1 MKAMT
6 VSVLM
11 ITYNHSK
18 YIKQAVESVLE
29 QKTNFDFELIIA
41 NDCSPDNTDEIIND
55 IIKNNPNG
63 YKIKYYSHQK
73 NIGMMSNFIFLTEQ
87 AIGKYCALCEGDDFW
102 TDNYKLE
109 KQVSFLDSNLDYS
122 ICFHNVQILTNE
134 GLITENPLIALDTST
149 ILDLAKGNYIHTPS
163 VVYRNHLIPKLPD
176 YFKKAPVGDYF
187 LHMLNAKYG
196 KIKYIDE
203 NMAVYRVHETSYWSS
218 KKQSERELIWIKFL
232 KNIKENFSPEIQIL
246 IKNQIHTLKKNNK
259 KIIGFGAPA
268 KATTALN
275 FIAATKPI
283 MMAKKENN
291 ATISPR
297 L

>member
-87 AIGKYCALCEGDDFW
+87 ATGKYCALCEGDDFW

-122 ICFHNVQILTNE
+122 ICFHNVQIL
-134 GLITENPLIALDTST
+134 L
-149 ILDLAKGNYIHTPS
+149 
-163 VVYRNHLIPKLPD
+163 
-176 YFKKAPVGDYF
+176 
-187 LHMLNAKYG
+187 
-196 KIKYIDE
+196 
-203 NMAVYRVHETSYWSS
+203 
-218 KKQSERELIWIKFL
+218 
-232 KNIKENFSPEIQIL
+232 
-246 IKNQIHTLKKNNK
+246 
-259 KIIGFGAPA
+259 
-268 KATTALN
+268 
-275 FIAATKPI
+275 
-283 MMAKKENN
+283 
-291 ATISPR
+291 
-297 L
+297 

>member
-232 KNIKENFSPEIQIL
+232 KNIKENFSTEIQIL

-259 KIIGFGAPA
+259 EKFYKKIFRKLFGV
-268 KATTALN
+268 
-275 FIAATKPI
+275 
-283 MMAKKENN
+283 
-291 ATISPR
+291 
-297 L
+297 